1 MTDRMLMEELDYY
14 RRLSVL
20 YSTALDK
27 ACKELENQDSL
38 LFDLYDRFD
47 TYHPTS
53 DSHEWREQLIKDSMH
68 ELDFHI

>member
-47 TYHPTS
+47 TYYPTS
-53 DSHEWREQLIKDSMH
+53 DRSEWRNRLIRESVV
-68 ELDFHI
+68 ELE